1 MKIRIATEI
10 IKNILVSSLI
20 LYLASGVIKD
30 NFKKDKDEKF
40 KNTDFDDDDLFKKT
54 DFD

>member
-20 LYLASGVIKD
+20 LYLAFGVIKD
-30 NFKKDKDEKF
+30 SSKKEDNL
-40 KNTDFDDDDLFKKT
+40 KNFDDDEDLFK